1 MVMTVLYNLRR
12 SAFGYLLAKF
22 DDDFNVAAVYELTK
36 ARDSSGR
43 IINRDYAWSCTCPA
57 GPRPSCRHRK
67 MLQIMASKADTE
79 NFYCYETQT
88 WHQPITAEGF
98 PAEPL
103 EYAKAVGPEPN
114 DIIAEIPL
122 IEEPKATRA
131 IAPTEPKPETFRR
144 RV

>member
-1 MVMTVLYNLRR
+1 
-12 SAFGYLLAKF
+12 
-22 DDDFNVAAVYELTK
+22 
-36 ARDSSGR
+36 
-43 IINRDYAWSCTCPA
+43 
-57 GPRPSCRHRK
+57 
-67 MLQIMASKADTE
+67 MLPIMAPKADTE
-79 NFYCYETQT
+79 WFYCYEQQS
-88 WHQPITAEGF
+88 WHRPINAEGF

>member
-1 MVMTVLYNLRR
+1 MPVLYNLRHT
-12 SAFGYLLAKF
+12 SSGYLLAKF
-22 DDDFNVAAVYELTK
+22 DDDFNVEAVYELTP
-36 ARDSSGR
+36 ARGRNGKETSG
-43 IINRDYAWSCTCPA
+43 WSCTCPA

-67 MLQIMASKADTE
+67 MLPIMAPKADTE

-88 WHQPITAEGF
+88 WHRPITAEGF

-114 DIIAEIPL
+114 DIIAEVPL
-122 IEEPKATRA
+122 IEEPKAS
-131 IAPTEPKPETFRR
+131 APTKPETFRR